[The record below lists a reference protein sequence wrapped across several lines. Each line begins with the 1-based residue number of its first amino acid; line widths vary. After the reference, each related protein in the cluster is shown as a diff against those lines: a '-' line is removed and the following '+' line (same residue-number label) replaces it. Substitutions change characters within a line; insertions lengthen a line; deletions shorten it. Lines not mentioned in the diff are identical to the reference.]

1 MNFREINTGNR
12 DASFGQMRNARLHH
26 AISVPQGVTK
36 LYAEEFR
43 EEARREAASL
53 SRLGQRRS
61 VRHIE
66 EGTVYQLFGKDQ
78 QRTHGVDD
86 GYHNET

>member
-1 MNFREINTGNR
+1 MNFREITAGNR
-12 DASFGQMRNARLHH
+12 DASFGQMRSARFHH
-26 AISVPQGVTK
+26 AVSVPQGVTK

-43 EEARREAASL
+43 EDARREAASL

-61 VRHIE
+61 VRYIE
-66 EGTVYQLFGKDQ
+66 EGTVYQLFGKG

-86 GYHNET
+86 GYHHKT